1 MALLLG
7 LELSPGGL
15 LTLFLEPELVLS
27 VFKLFFPA
35 LLLRLSL
42 LVFLPLPL
50 RSTMEL
56 LLLELNIG
64 NPGCQLL
71 FKDVVRLRSC
81 RSSTETDTQ
90 ILKGGCKLSKSRP
103 RLRVGG
109 PAREYELPYIIG
121 AAFLWPWQPVTS
133 KHTLRD
139 LLVGDAQGPRH
150 ASPS

>member
-81 RSSTETDTQ
+81 RSS
-90 ILKGGCKLSKSRP
+90 
-103 RLRVGG
+103 LRSV
-109 PAREYELPYIIG
+109 
-121 AAFLWPWQPVTS
+121 VN
-133 KHTLRD
+133 
-139 LLVGDAQGPRH
+139 GPRSLVSGRRGH
-150 ASPS
+150 PRDA